1 MKNTPSIT
9 QLQEH
14 WHRLSDLERARAVQ
28 AIISRSGLS
37 IRKIAAQLRL
47 SESLIRHLLQ
57 ALQAPDCD
65 QDLAL
70 QGKISTNELARR
82 AKAADL
88 HRSPDN
94 NSEAR
99 ELERVQETRE
109 AADLIC
115 DWLAERGQQGSYGK
129 QILKEVRH
137 EFAFREQDGSLPL
150 CPKHAETPLHKII
163 LRSKPDRPINDNAA
177 AISWH
182 HEWLFRW
189 TYHAFPDKDI
199 RDAALELA
207 LQMQPGR

>member
-1 MKNTPSIT
+1 MKNTLSIA
-9 QLQEH
+9 QLQED

-37 IRKIAAQLRL
+37 IRKIAAQLQL
-47 SESLIRHLLQ
+47 SESLLRHLLQ
-57 ALQAPDCD
+57 ALQAPSSDR
-65 QDLAL
+65 DLAR
-70 QGKISTNELARR
+70 QGKISTNELVRR
-82 AKAADL
+82 AKAAGL

-150 CPKHAETPLHKII
+150 RPKH
-163 LRSKPDRPINDNAA
+163 R
-177 AISWH
+177 
-182 HEWLFRW
+182 
-189 TYHAFPDKDI
+189 
-199 RDAALELA
+199 
-207 LQMQPGR
+207 